1 MTRSAVVFYEPPERY
16 PSPRLQDRS
25 PTYRVAIEAY
35 QIVCDLGV
43 SGDVEAAIW
52 SLVERE
58 ARAADGIGLGE
69 K

>member
-1 MTRSAVVFYEPPERY
+1 MTRAAVAFYKPPERF

-52 SLVERE
+52 ALCERE
-58 ARAADGIGLGE
+58 GNAAQGIGLGE

>member
-1 MTRSAVVFYEPPERY
+1 MTRAAVAFYTPPERF
-16 PSPRLQDRS
+16 PSARLQDRS

-52 SLVERE
+52 ALCQRQ
-58 ARAADGIGLGE
+58 ADAAQGIGLGE